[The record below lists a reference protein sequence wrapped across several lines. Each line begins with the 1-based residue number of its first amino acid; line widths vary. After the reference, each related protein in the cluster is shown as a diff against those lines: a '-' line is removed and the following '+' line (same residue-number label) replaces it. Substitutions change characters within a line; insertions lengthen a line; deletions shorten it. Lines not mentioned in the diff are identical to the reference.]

1 VHGSAPDIAGRNL
14 ASPAGAVLSSALMLD
29 HLGQPQAAADLE
41 AAVEAV
47 LAAGA
52 PTATDAWHKALAD
65 ELARQVA

>member
-1 VHGSAPDIAGRNL
+1 
-14 ASPAGAVLSSALMLD
+14 
-29 HLGQPQAAADLE
+29 
-41 AAVEAV
+41 V